1 MSAFASLQRSQ
12 RRHRAFVRCSTRVAI
27 PSKVKNTDAVKFL
40 EAVTLEELQAFM
52 APVKTGTGLAFWD
65 DVTADV
71 LIHGNETA
79 QVAPLFC
86 FFT

>member
-1 MSAFASLQRSQ
+1 M
-12 RRHRAFVRCSTRVAI
+12 
-27 PSKVKNTDAVKFL
+27 KFL
-40 EAVTLEELQAFM
+40 ETVTLEELQAFM